1 MRRAQAQNPSDM
13 AATPNAELTATIT
26 HAYQNRKRIRL
37 TCHTGTRMLL
47 EPRAV
52 VVRHGR

>member
-1 MRRAQAQNPSDM
+1 M